1 MALFGSG
8 SLSGRM
14 IRLKYGNTNTFYV
27 PGTNGGLLIDTDY
40 AGTLPAF
47 FRALKTNHLEL
58 GDISYVMPTH
68 CHPDH
73 VGLIGDLQ
81 KLGVKLLLVDSQL
94 GRVRFADD
102 IFSRDSRLRYVPIDE
117 KLARIISCDESRIF
131 LRSIGIDGEIIQTPS
146 HSEDS
151 VSVILD
157 CGDCFVGDLEPYEY
171 LDGYEE
177 NPQLQ
182 KDWNLI
188 LSKDPRRILYAH
200 ANEKTLK

>member
-1 MALFGSG
+1 
-8 SLSGRM
+8 M

-40 AGTLPAF
+40 ACTLPAF

-58 GDISYVMPTH
+58 GDISYVLPTH

-73 VGLIGDLQ
+73 VGLIGELQ
-81 KLGVKLLLVDSQL
+81 KFGVKLLLIDSQL

-102 IFSRDSRLRYVPIDE
+102 IFARDSRLRYVPIDE
-117 KLARIISCDESRIF
+117 KQARIISCDESRTL
-131 LRSIGIDGEIIQTPS
+131 LRSIGIDGEIIRTPS

-188 LSKDPRRILYAH
+188 MSKRPRRILYAH
-200 ANEKTLK
+200 ANEKALT